1 MLAAELSENK
11 LYFEGSPMGALG
23 IRAYIDIEEGR
34 LSKAKKLKKILE
46 IDSSVNFNKLR
57 RAMKTF
63 IIMDKDFMLKI
74 LEL

>member
-34 LSKAKKLKKILE
+34 LSEAKKLKK
-46 IDSSVNFNKLR
+46 NFRNR
-57 RAMKTF
+57 Q
-63 IIMDKDFMLKI
+63 
-74 LEL
+74 